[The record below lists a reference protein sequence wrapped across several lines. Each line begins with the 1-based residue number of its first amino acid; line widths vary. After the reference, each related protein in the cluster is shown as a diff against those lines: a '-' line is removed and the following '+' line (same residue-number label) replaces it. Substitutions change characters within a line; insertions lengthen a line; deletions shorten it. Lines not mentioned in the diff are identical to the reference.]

1 MIGWLKSVPAKS
13 TLLLF
18 KCICQRL
25 VWISNP
31 YSWQIVEFASNYV
44 VRWCVNTC
52 RPWEGKMELLRQKDA
67 WRRRVGSLEK
77 VLRLVQLR
85 VSGKHYSVLE
95 NIAFMLARKLQKW
108 YYAIN
113 TWDTFRFE
121 FVTSRNSSGRAV
133 LFRSL
138 CFNLSVPY
146 LIEVKKFR
154 VLKMFLKL

>member
-1 MIGWLKSVPAKS
+1 MHLFFWRFMIGWLKSVPAKS

-113 TWDTFRFE
+113 TWDTCLLRVRYKSKFE
-121 FVTSRNSSGRAV
+121 WESSIVSFAV
-133 LFRSL
+133 FQSL
-138 CFNLSVPY
+138 CAIFNRS
-146 LIEVKKFR
+146 
-154 VLKMFLKL
+154 

>member
-1 MIGWLKSVPAKS
+1 MHLFFWRFMIGWLKSVPAKS

-85 VSGKHYSVLE
+85 VSGKHYSLLE
-95 NIAFMLARKLQKW
+95 NITFMLARKLQKW

-113 TWDTFRFE
+113 TWDTCLLRVRYKSKFE
-121 FVTSRNSSGRAV
+121 WESSIVSFAV
-133 LFRSL
+133 FQSL
-138 CFNLSVPY
+138 CAIFNRS
-146 LIEVKKFR
+146 
-154 VLKMFLKL
+154 